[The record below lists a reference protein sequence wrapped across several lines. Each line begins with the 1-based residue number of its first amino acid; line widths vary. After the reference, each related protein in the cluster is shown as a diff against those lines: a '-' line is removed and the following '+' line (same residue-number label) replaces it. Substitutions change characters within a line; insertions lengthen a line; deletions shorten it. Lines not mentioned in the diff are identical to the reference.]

1 MVVLSLI
8 WGSQFMFMALIT
20 QEGNPV
26 FISFIKATIGT
37 LFLSLLSFLFKQE
50 NYKKQWKLYILIALF
65 EVVIPFVLIAIGQK
79 FVDSGITSVIMGLV
93 PVFTLLIL
101 FLTTSK
107 KMKTVEVI
115 SVATG
120 FLGIII
126 ISWRPTNF
134 NMYTLVGILCLLL
147 AVLSF
152 SVSLVLMKN
161 LISPTP
167 VLHMRNILGISSICL
182 FILLFC
188 IPNGFDFQF
197 NGMQWS
203 VLVILGVVHSAVAYV
218 IYNSLVSNYDP
229 LLASFTNYLVPIVG
243 LLLGV
248 LCLNESLNNNSLFGI
263 TMIFISII
271 ISQKTNKNKC

>member
-1 MVVLSLI
+1 
-8 WGSQFMFMALIT
+8 MFMALIT

-182 FILLFC
+182 LILLFC